1 MIDLVERLM
10 EVSVYDGS
18 RCEPNESPCGQCDW
32 CAIQEA
38 IAALTPV
45 LPDDVKK
52 AVDGIRCFNS
62 LTGKH
67 DGGYCVWEGKGKC
80 LKCQAADMLERLARE
95 NQRWPIFLAAQ
106 IESDLKIAESLRQ
119 RIAELEDERNAFE
132 GSFIAATKRIAELEN
147 RNTALLML
155 IDKDE
160 QHIAELKSLLSV
172 AKCPCCNGDGAYYDG
187 MGEVCQCQWCYE
199 VNEALPPEQPK

>member
-1 MIDLVERLM
+1 M
-10 EVSVYDGS
+10 
-18 RCEPNESPCGQCDW
+18 N
-32 CAIQEA
+32 
-38 IAALTPV
+38 PV
-45 LPDDVKK
+45 LPDDV
-52 AVDGIRCFNS
+52 AYAIDELNDTGNELFSNERRGI
-62 LTGKH
+62 
-67 DGGYCVWEGKGKC
+67 
-80 LKCQAADMLERLARE
+80 ADMLERLERE
-95 NQRWPIFLAAQ
+95 RDYYETGCRVECDRNKELQ
-106 IESDLKIAESLRQ
+106 Q